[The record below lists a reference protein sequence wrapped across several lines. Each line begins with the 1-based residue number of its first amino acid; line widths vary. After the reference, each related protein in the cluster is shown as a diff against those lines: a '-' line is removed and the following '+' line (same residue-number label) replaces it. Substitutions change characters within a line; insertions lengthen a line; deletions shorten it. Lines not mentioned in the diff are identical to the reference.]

1 MLTET
6 LQTAEHVAALELE
19 SGAWVEAKGRV
30 FGPSGAPPVIV
41 LGGISAS
48 RRLIADETGDG
59 WWPGIAG
66 PGLALC
72 PERQRLL
79 SFDFLAE
86 DAAPFPTAN
95 DQAEAL
101 IALADAAG
109 FDRFA
114 VVGASYGGTIALAIA
129 AKAPDRVA
137 RLDVLCAA
145 HRPHPMTTALRSI
158 QRDIVRFGLARGD
171 GAGGVDLARR
181 IAMTTYRTHDEFEA
195 RFRDPEP
202 GSRDADGVEAY
213 LAARGADYA
222 ARTSPERFLALSR
235 SMDAVEIDLSRITAP
250 ARFLAFR
257 EDRLAPLGDIEET
270 AANIPGASVTAVSS
284 LYGHDGFLKETGAVT
299 QFLKEG
305 A

>member
-1 MLTET
+1 M
-6 LQTAEHVAALELE
+6 
-19 SGAWVEAKGRV
+19 
-30 FGPSGAPPVIV
+30 
-41 LGGISAS
+41 
-48 RRLIADETGDG
+48 RRLWTS
-59 WWPGIAG
+59 
-66 PGLALC
+66 
-72 PERQRLL
+72 RLGHR
-79 SFDFLAE
+79 A
-86 DAAPFPTAN
+86 
-95 DQAEAL
+95 
-101 IALADAAG
+101 
-109 FDRFA
+109 
-114 VVGASYGGTIALAIA
+114 A
-129 AKAPDRVA
+129 AKAPGRVA

-145 HRPHPMTTALRSI
+145 CRPHPMTTALRSI

-235 SMDAVEIDLSRITAP
+235 SMDAVEIELSRITAP
-250 ARFLAFR
+250 VRFLAFR
-257 EDRLAPLGDIEET
+257 EDRLAPLSDIEET
-270 AANIPGASVTAVSS
+270 AANISGATVTAVSS

-305 A
+305 S